1 MSDRLDHCVQ
11 NRIAPPN
18 PKTAGDSSNTTI
30 DADPISTCSHERGAI
45 MQAESAYDGQITY
58 DFNEFCKDYG
68 HPTGRLFTFE
78 VTHNAVTYVY
88 ADVIGTV
95 RGGEVVF
102 CLNGS
107 DLVDTRKAH

>member
-1 MSDRLDHCVQ
+1 V
-11 NRIAPPN
+11 P
-18 PKTAGDSSNTTI
+18 T
-30 DADPISTCSHERGAI
+30 PILIYSREGGAI
-45 MQAESAYDGQITY
+45 MQTESMDDGQITY

-95 RGGEVVF
+95 CDGEVVF